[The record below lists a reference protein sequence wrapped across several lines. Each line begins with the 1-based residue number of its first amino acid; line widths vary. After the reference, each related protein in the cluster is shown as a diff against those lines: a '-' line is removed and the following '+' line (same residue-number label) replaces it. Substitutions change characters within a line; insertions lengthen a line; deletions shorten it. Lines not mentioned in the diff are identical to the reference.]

1 MMMFEAG
8 KPVLCE
14 KPLTCS
20 AEDTRAL
27 IKAARDKGVFF
38 MEVYNNMEYSKDLF
52 WNDTLGSCQFI
63 GILLNPMEISLHT
76 VDMLSPILEGTV
88 LEVLHFTDE

>member
-1 MMMFEAG
+1 MVYVGTIHPKHVEACKLMFEAG

-20 AEDTRAL
+20 ATDTQEL

-38 MEVYNNMEYSKDLF
+38 MEVSMV
-52 WNDTLGSCQFI
+52 W
-63 GILLNPMEISLHT
+63 
-76 VDMLSPILEGTV
+76 
-88 LEVLHFTDE
+88 

>member
-1 MMMFEAG
+1 MVYVGTIHPKHAEAVMMMFEAG

-27 IKAARDKGVFF
+27 IKAAKDKGVFF
-38 MEVYNNMEYSKDLF
+38 MEVS
-52 WNDTLGSCQFI
+52 GC
-63 GILLNPMEISLHT
+63 
-76 VDMLSPILEGTV
+76 
-88 LEVLHFTDE
+88 